1 MPIYEYQC
9 RGCGKRTSRL
19 VLSISTPPQQS
30 CAHCHS
36 PDMERLMSR
45 FASPKSEAA
54 RLEALADPSQL
65 SGVDE
70 NDPQS
75 MARFMKKNGAG
86 NGRRHRRRSGVSDGG
101 RAAGGRRY
109 GGYRLR
115 LTYTVMNIHLTD
127 ICVSPTITKEM
138 DTRLDPMGPSILP
151 SIRHDDRPQERTPH
165 GDGDV
170 PLSQGQPPDS
180 LPLHSG
186 SSATWLQARQGM
198 AVRTN
203 GSRTVASRAA
213 QFHPAALKGNCR

>member
-70 NDPQS
+70 NDPRS
-75 MARFMKKNGAG
+75 MARFMKKMGQEMG
-86 NGRRHRRRSGVSDGG
+86 E
-101 RAAGGRRY
+101 
-109 GGYRLR
+109 
-115 LTYTVMNIHLTD
+115 D
-127 ICVSPTITKEM
+127 IGDDLESAMEE
-138 DTRLDPMGPSILP
+138 GPP
-151 SIRHDDRPQERTPH
+151 P
-165 GDGDV
+165 GDGM
-170 PLSQGQPPDS
+170 G
-180 LPLHSG
+180 
-186 SSATWLQARQGM
+186 ATD
-198 AVRTN
+198 
-203 GSRTVASRAA
+203 
-213 QFHPAALKGNCR
+213 FD